1 MNVIVRR
8 LMKRSRPIVILVV
21 AAIVLV
27 AGWGW
32 FSPSGTGEYA
42 DSPDGRYTAHAS
54 NLRRG
59 TWLHGRVSYI
69 ELKVVEQSTGNTV
82 WRAERYLP
90 NEVRTPEF
98 GDRSKKFIVWAR
110 DSRSVSVPVG
120 DASDLAW
127 AAP

>member
-1 MNVIVRR
+1 MKRFRLIVIV
-8 LMKRSRPIVILVV
+8 VI

-54 NLRRG
+54 NFRRG

-69 ELKVVEQSTGNTV
+69 EIEVVEKSTGQTV
-82 WRAERYLP
+82 WKAERYPLP
-90 NEVRTPEF
+90 NEVPPEF
-98 GDRSKKFIVWAR
+98 GDRSKKFIVWAPA
-110 DSRSVSVPVG
+110 SRSVSVPVG
-120 DASDLAW
+120 GTTDSVW
-127 AAP
+127 AVP